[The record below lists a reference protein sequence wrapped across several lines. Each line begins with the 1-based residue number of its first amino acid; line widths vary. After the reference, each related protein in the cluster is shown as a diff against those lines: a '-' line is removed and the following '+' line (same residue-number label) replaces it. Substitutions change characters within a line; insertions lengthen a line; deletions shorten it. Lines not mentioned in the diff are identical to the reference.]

1 MTSFNTEK
9 NTATILIVDDELFVL
24 DMLRE
29 QLSSFGYNIIT
40 ASSGKE
46 ALQKIEEFK
55 RIDILLTD
63 IMMPSMNGI
72 ELAKKFNKLLPETKV
87 IFMSGYVFPSRFN
100 INELP
105 EENYS
110 FFEKPFSLDR
120 LNAELSK
127 VLTN

>member
-1 MTSFNTEK
+1 MTSINNEK
-9 NTATILIVDDELFVL
+9 NTATILIVDDESYIL

-46 ALQKIEEFK
+46 ALQKAEEFK

-63 IMMPSMNGI
+63 IVMHSMNGI

-87 IFMSGYVFPSRFN
+87 IFMSGYVSPSLN
-100 INELP
+100 IKELP
-105 EENYS
+105 KENYS

-127 VLTN
+127 ILTN

>member
-1 MTSFNTEK
+1 MTSINTEK
-9 NTATILIVDDELFVL
+9 NTATILIVDDESYIL

-29 QLSSFGYNIIT
+29 QLSSLGYNIIT

-46 ALQKIEEFK
+46 ALQKAEEFK

-63 IMMPSMNGI
+63 IVMPSMNGI

-87 IFMSGYVFPSRFN
+87 IFMSGYVSPSLN
-100 INELP
+100 IKELP
-105 EENYS
+105 KENYS